1 MIKRNIYG
9 EGGEGSRCGRERE
22 TDVDK
27 VRTRIQVAR
36 IFSTLLLTPIR
47 MLCTE

>member
-1 MIKRNIYG
+1 MV
-9 EGGEGSRCGRERE
+9 ERE
-22 TDVDK
+22 TQVDK

-36 IFSTLLLTPIR
+36 IFSTLLTPIR